1 MKSLR
6 LILVLVLWFVT
17 FVTIPAIAVDYTY
30 STTAKEEWAL
40 QQEAIEQG
48 KTKDQ
53 LMQDSFKFIRQMLEA
68 WLTDHEK
75 KALEDATP
83 ADRTR
88 LGLPN

>member
-1 MKSLR
+1 MKSLF
-6 LILVLVLWFVT
+6 LILALL
-17 FVTIPAIAVDYTY
+17 IATPVFSADYTL

-40 QQEAIEQG
+40 RQEAIEQG
-48 KTKDQ
+48 KTRDQ
-53 LMQDSFKFIRQMLEA
+53 LMQDSFKLIRQMFEA
-68 WLTDHEK
+68 WLIDHEK